1 MAGLPNSSKALQQ
14 WQHLFEEK
22 GVSRTEQAR
31 QHLQQMLRLGLPTR
45 KHEDW
50 KYTPL
55 EGLTHSQFIQQCA
68 TISAAQRDALA
79 LQIDAVRLV
88 FVDGRFMPELSDSTQ
103 NSGFDVSVRDER
115 QTLAAP
121 VHPEVFLHLTESLAQ
136 CVTYIQVRR
145 NQRPT
150 RPLLLMHITQGVDSD
165 ELNTAHYRHH
175 LALAEGAEATV
186 IEHYVSLTAAKHF
199 TGARLTMNVAD
210 NAQLRHIKL
219 AFENASSYHFAHNDL
234 LLATDASAF
243 SHSFLLGAAV
253 LRHHSSSQLNGEN
266 ATLRLNS
273 LAMPVKNEVCDTR
286 TWLEHNKGYCNS
298 RQLHKTIVSDKGRA
312 VFNGLINVAQH
323 AIKTDGQ
330 MTNNNLLLGK
340 LAEVDTKPQLE
351 IYADDVKCSHGA
363 TIGRIDDE
371 QMFYLQSRGI
381 RQQEARHMILY
392 AFAAE
397 LTEAIHDS
405 ALKQQVLARIGQRL
419 PGAGMTFP
427 VEKVRADFPILQ
439 REVNGLPLAYLDS
452 AASAQKPNQVI
463 DAESAFYRHG
473 YAAVHRGIHTLS
485 AQATESMEN
494 VRKQASRFINAR
506 SAEELVFVRGTTEGI
521 NLVANSWGTENIRAG
536 DNIIISEMEHH
547 ANIVPWQMLCERK
560 GAELRVIPLHP
571 DGTLRLETLAALFDD
586 RTRLLAITHVSNV
599 LGTENPLPDM
609 IALARQHGA
618 KVLVD
623 GAQAV
628 MHHAV
633 DVQAL
638 DCDFYVFSGHK
649 LYGPTGIG
657 ILYVKEALLQEMPP
671 WEGGGSMIST
681 VSLTQGTTWAK
692 APWRFEAGTPNTGGI
707 IGLGAAIDYVTSLG
721 LDKIGDYEQMLMRYA
736 LEQLAQVPDIT
747 LYGPAQRLGVITFNL
762 GKHHAYDVGSF
773 LDNYGIAVRTGHH
786 CAMPLMA
793 WYGVPAMCRASL
805 AMYNTH
811 EEVDRLVAGLTRI
824 HRLLG

>member
-1 MAGLPNSSKALQQ
+1 
-14 WQHLFEEK
+14 
-22 GVSRTEQAR
+22 
-31 QHLQQMLRLGLPTR
+31 
-45 KHEDW
+45 
-50 KYTPL
+50 
-55 EGLTHSQFIQQCA
+55 
-68 TISAAQRDALA
+68 
-79 LQIDAVRLV
+79 
-88 FVDGRFMPELSDSTQ
+88 
-103 NSGFDVSVRDER
+103 
-115 QTLAAP
+115 
-121 VHPEVFLHLTESLAQ
+121 
-136 CVTYIQVRR
+136 
-145 NQRPT
+145 
-150 RPLLLMHITQGVDSD
+150 
-165 ELNTAHYRHH
+165 
-175 LALAEGAEATV
+175 
-186 IEHYVSLTAAKHF
+186 
-199 TGARLTMNVAD
+199 
-210 NAQLRHIKL
+210 
-219 AFENASSYHFAHNDL
+219 
-234 LLATDASAF
+234 
-243 SHSFLLGAAV
+243 
-253 LRHHSSSQLNGEN
+253 
-266 ATLRLNS
+266 
-273 LAMPVKNEVCDTR
+273 
-286 TWLEHNKGYCNS
+286 
-298 RQLHKTIVSDKGRA
+298 
-312 VFNGLINVAQH
+312 
-323 AIKTDGQ
+323 
-330 MTNNNLLLGK
+330 
-340 LAEVDTKPQLE
+340 
-351 IYADDVKCSHGA
+351 
-363 TIGRIDDE
+363 
-371 QMFYLQSRGI
+371 
-381 RQQEARHMILY
+381 
-392 AFAAE
+392 
-397 LTEAIHDS
+397 
-405 ALKQQVLARIGQRL
+405 
-419 PGAGMTFP
+419 MTFP

-747 LYGPAQRLGVITFNL
+747 LYGPAQRLGVIAFNL
-762 GKHHAYDVGSF
+762 GKYHAYDVGSF
-773 LDNYGIAVRTGHH
+773 LDNYGIAVRTGHY

>member
-1 MAGLPNSSKALQQ
+1 
-14 WQHLFEEK
+14 
-22 GVSRTEQAR
+22 
-31 QHLQQMLRLGLPTR
+31 
-45 KHEDW
+45 
-50 KYTPL
+50 
-55 EGLTHSQFIQQCA
+55 
-68 TISAAQRDALA
+68 
-79 LQIDAVRLV
+79 
-88 FVDGRFMPELSDSTQ
+88 
-103 NSGFDVSVRDER
+103 
-115 QTLAAP
+115 
-121 VHPEVFLHLTESLAQ
+121 
-136 CVTYIQVRR
+136 
-145 NQRPT
+145 
-150 RPLLLMHITQGVDSD
+150 
-165 ELNTAHYRHH
+165 
-175 LALAEGAEATV
+175 
-186 IEHYVSLTAAKHF
+186 
-199 TGARLTMNVAD
+199 
-210 NAQLRHIKL
+210 
-219 AFENASSYHFAHNDL
+219 
-234 LLATDASAF
+234 
-243 SHSFLLGAAV
+243 
-253 LRHHSSSQLNGEN
+253 
-266 ATLRLNS
+266 
-273 LAMPVKNEVCDTR
+273 
-286 TWLEHNKGYCNS
+286 
-298 RQLHKTIVSDKGRA
+298 
-312 VFNGLINVAQH
+312 
-323 AIKTDGQ
+323 
-330 MTNNNLLLGK
+330 
-340 LAEVDTKPQLE
+340 
-351 IYADDVKCSHGA
+351 
-363 TIGRIDDE
+363 
-371 QMFYLQSRGI
+371 
-381 RQQEARHMILY
+381 
-392 AFAAE
+392 
-397 LTEAIHDS
+397 
-405 ALKQQVLARIGQRL
+405 
-419 PGAGMTFP
+419 MTFP

-560 GAELRVIPLHP
+560 GAELRVIPLYP

-628 MHHAV
+628 MHNAV

-747 LYGPAQRLGVITFNL
+747 LYGPAQRLGVIAFNL

>member
-1 MAGLPNSSKALQQ
+1 
-14 WQHLFEEK
+14 
-22 GVSRTEQAR
+22 
-31 QHLQQMLRLGLPTR
+31 
-45 KHEDW
+45 
-50 KYTPL
+50 
-55 EGLTHSQFIQQCA
+55 
-68 TISAAQRDALA
+68 
-79 LQIDAVRLV
+79 
-88 FVDGRFMPELSDSTQ
+88 
-103 NSGFDVSVRDER
+103 
-115 QTLAAP
+115 
-121 VHPEVFLHLTESLAQ
+121 
-136 CVTYIQVRR
+136 
-145 NQRPT
+145 
-150 RPLLLMHITQGVDSD
+150 
-165 ELNTAHYRHH
+165 
-175 LALAEGAEATV
+175 
-186 IEHYVSLTAAKHF
+186 
-199 TGARLTMNVAD
+199 
-210 NAQLRHIKL
+210 
-219 AFENASSYHFAHNDL
+219 
-234 LLATDASAF
+234 
-243 SHSFLLGAAV
+243 
-253 LRHHSSSQLNGEN
+253 
-266 ATLRLNS
+266 
-273 LAMPVKNEVCDTR
+273 
-286 TWLEHNKGYCNS
+286 
-298 RQLHKTIVSDKGRA
+298 
-312 VFNGLINVAQH
+312 
-323 AIKTDGQ
+323 
-330 MTNNNLLLGK
+330 
-340 LAEVDTKPQLE
+340 
-351 IYADDVKCSHGA
+351 
-363 TIGRIDDE
+363 
-371 QMFYLQSRGI
+371 
-381 RQQEARHMILY
+381 
-392 AFAAE
+392 
-397 LTEAIHDS
+397 
-405 ALKQQVLARIGQRL
+405 
-419 PGAGMTFP
+419 MTFP

-439 REVNGLPLAYLDS
+439 REVNGPPLAYLDS

-747 LYGPAQRLGVITFNL
+747 LYGPAQRLGVIAFNL

>member
-1 MAGLPNSSKALQQ
+1 
-14 WQHLFEEK
+14 
-22 GVSRTEQAR
+22 
-31 QHLQQMLRLGLPTR
+31 
-45 KHEDW
+45 
-50 KYTPL
+50 
-55 EGLTHSQFIQQCA
+55 
-68 TISAAQRDALA
+68 
-79 LQIDAVRLV
+79 
-88 FVDGRFMPELSDSTQ
+88 
-103 NSGFDVSVRDER
+103 
-115 QTLAAP
+115 
-121 VHPEVFLHLTESLAQ
+121 
-136 CVTYIQVRR
+136 
-145 NQRPT
+145 
-150 RPLLLMHITQGVDSD
+150 
-165 ELNTAHYRHH
+165 
-175 LALAEGAEATV
+175 
-186 IEHYVSLTAAKHF
+186 
-199 TGARLTMNVAD
+199 
-210 NAQLRHIKL
+210 
-219 AFENASSYHFAHNDL
+219 
-234 LLATDASAF
+234 
-243 SHSFLLGAAV
+243 
-253 LRHHSSSQLNGEN
+253 
-266 ATLRLNS
+266 
-273 LAMPVKNEVCDTR
+273 
-286 TWLEHNKGYCNS
+286 
-298 RQLHKTIVSDKGRA
+298 
-312 VFNGLINVAQH
+312 
-323 AIKTDGQ
+323 
-330 MTNNNLLLGK
+330 
-340 LAEVDTKPQLE
+340 
-351 IYADDVKCSHGA
+351 
-363 TIGRIDDE
+363 
-371 QMFYLQSRGI
+371 
-381 RQQEARHMILY
+381 
-392 AFAAE
+392 
-397 LTEAIHDS
+397 
-405 ALKQQVLARIGQRL
+405 
-419 PGAGMTFP
+419 MTFP

-571 DGTLRLETLAALFDD
+571 DATLRLETLAALFDD

-747 LYGPAQRLGVITFNL
+747 LYGPAQRLGVIAFNL

>member
-1 MAGLPNSSKALQQ
+1 
-14 WQHLFEEK
+14 
-22 GVSRTEQAR
+22 
-31 QHLQQMLRLGLPTR
+31 
-45 KHEDW
+45 
-50 KYTPL
+50 
-55 EGLTHSQFIQQCA
+55 
-68 TISAAQRDALA
+68 
-79 LQIDAVRLV
+79 
-88 FVDGRFMPELSDSTQ
+88 
-103 NSGFDVSVRDER
+103 
-115 QTLAAP
+115 
-121 VHPEVFLHLTESLAQ
+121 
-136 CVTYIQVRR
+136 
-145 NQRPT
+145 
-150 RPLLLMHITQGVDSD
+150 
-165 ELNTAHYRHH
+165 
-175 LALAEGAEATV
+175 
-186 IEHYVSLTAAKHF
+186 
-199 TGARLTMNVAD
+199 
-210 NAQLRHIKL
+210 
-219 AFENASSYHFAHNDL
+219 
-234 LLATDASAF
+234 
-243 SHSFLLGAAV
+243 
-253 LRHHSSSQLNGEN
+253 
-266 ATLRLNS
+266 
-273 LAMPVKNEVCDTR
+273 
-286 TWLEHNKGYCNS
+286 
-298 RQLHKTIVSDKGRA
+298 
-312 VFNGLINVAQH
+312 
-323 AIKTDGQ
+323 
-330 MTNNNLLLGK
+330 
-340 LAEVDTKPQLE
+340 
-351 IYADDVKCSHGA
+351 
-363 TIGRIDDE
+363 
-371 QMFYLQSRGI
+371 
-381 RQQEARHMILY
+381 
-392 AFAAE
+392 
-397 LTEAIHDS
+397 
-405 ALKQQVLARIGQRL
+405 
-419 PGAGMTFP
+419 MTFP

-463 DAESAFYRHG
+463 DAESAFYRHA

-628 MHHAV
+628 MHHSV

-747 LYGPAQRLGVITFNL
+747 LYGPAQRLGVIAFNL

>member
-1 MAGLPNSSKALQQ
+1 
-14 WQHLFEEK
+14 
-22 GVSRTEQAR
+22 
-31 QHLQQMLRLGLPTR
+31 
-45 KHEDW
+45 
-50 KYTPL
+50 
-55 EGLTHSQFIQQCA
+55 
-68 TISAAQRDALA
+68 
-79 LQIDAVRLV
+79 
-88 FVDGRFMPELSDSTQ
+88 
-103 NSGFDVSVRDER
+103 
-115 QTLAAP
+115 
-121 VHPEVFLHLTESLAQ
+121 
-136 CVTYIQVRR
+136 
-145 NQRPT
+145 
-150 RPLLLMHITQGVDSD
+150 
-165 ELNTAHYRHH
+165 
-175 LALAEGAEATV
+175 
-186 IEHYVSLTAAKHF
+186 
-199 TGARLTMNVAD
+199 
-210 NAQLRHIKL
+210 
-219 AFENASSYHFAHNDL
+219 
-234 LLATDASAF
+234 
-243 SHSFLLGAAV
+243 
-253 LRHHSSSQLNGEN
+253 
-266 ATLRLNS
+266 
-273 LAMPVKNEVCDTR
+273 
-286 TWLEHNKGYCNS
+286 
-298 RQLHKTIVSDKGRA
+298 
-312 VFNGLINVAQH
+312 
-323 AIKTDGQ
+323 
-330 MTNNNLLLGK
+330 
-340 LAEVDTKPQLE
+340 
-351 IYADDVKCSHGA
+351 
-363 TIGRIDDE
+363 
-371 QMFYLQSRGI
+371 
-381 RQQEARHMILY
+381 
-392 AFAAE
+392 
-397 LTEAIHDS
+397 
-405 ALKQQVLARIGQRL
+405 
-419 PGAGMTFP
+419 MTFP

-506 SAEELVFVRGTTEGI
+506 TAEELVFVRGTTEGI

-560 GAELRVIPLHP
+560 GAELRVIPLHT
-571 DGTLRLETLAALFDD
+571 DGTLRLEILATLFDD

-671 WEGGGSMIST
+671 WEGGGSMIAT

-747 LYGPAQRLGVITFNL
+747 LYGPAQRLGVIAFNL

-793 WYGVPAMCRASL
+793 WYGVSAMCRASL

>member
-1 MAGLPNSSKALQQ
+1 
-14 WQHLFEEK
+14 
-22 GVSRTEQAR
+22 
-31 QHLQQMLRLGLPTR
+31 
-45 KHEDW
+45 
-50 KYTPL
+50 
-55 EGLTHSQFIQQCA
+55 
-68 TISAAQRDALA
+68 
-79 LQIDAVRLV
+79 
-88 FVDGRFMPELSDSTQ
+88 
-103 NSGFDVSVRDER
+103 
-115 QTLAAP
+115 
-121 VHPEVFLHLTESLAQ
+121 
-136 CVTYIQVRR
+136 
-145 NQRPT
+145 
-150 RPLLLMHITQGVDSD
+150 
-165 ELNTAHYRHH
+165 
-175 LALAEGAEATV
+175 
-186 IEHYVSLTAAKHF
+186 
-199 TGARLTMNVAD
+199 
-210 NAQLRHIKL
+210 
-219 AFENASSYHFAHNDL
+219 
-234 LLATDASAF
+234 
-243 SHSFLLGAAV
+243 
-253 LRHHSSSQLNGEN
+253 
-266 ATLRLNS
+266 
-273 LAMPVKNEVCDTR
+273 
-286 TWLEHNKGYCNS
+286 
-298 RQLHKTIVSDKGRA
+298 
-312 VFNGLINVAQH
+312 
-323 AIKTDGQ
+323 
-330 MTNNNLLLGK
+330 
-340 LAEVDTKPQLE
+340 
-351 IYADDVKCSHGA
+351 
-363 TIGRIDDE
+363 
-371 QMFYLQSRGI
+371 
-381 RQQEARHMILY
+381 
-392 AFAAE
+392 
-397 LTEAIHDS
+397 
-405 ALKQQVLARIGQRL
+405 
-419 PGAGMTFP
+419 MTFP

-747 LYGPAQRLGVITFNL
+747 LYGPAQRLGVIAFNL

-786 CAMPLMA
+786 CAIPLMA
-793 WYGVPAMCRASL
+793 WYGVPAMCWASL